1 MVNLSFGIG
10 AVGANLPSAAGSAG
24 QTLRAAAG
32 ILHSEQH
39 ISITAISRFWR
50 TPAVPAGSG
59 PDYCNAA
66 FCFSTIL
73 PAEAVLARFHAIEAR
88 FGRDR
93 GTGRWSARVLDLDLL
108 ALADRIAPDPETLA
122 HWIGLPPDRQGGE
135 APDRLILPH
144 PRIQDRG
151 FVLAPLAEIAP
162 GWRHPLTGRSVAA
175 MLAGLGPGGLAGM
188 QPLSPESLD
197 I

>member
-1 MVNLSFGIG
+1 MINLSFGIG

-73 PAEAVLARFHAIEAR
+73 QPDTLLQLQFLARANQVR
-88 FGRDR
+88 
-93 GTGRWSARVLDLDLL
+93 
-108 ALADRIAPDPETLA
+108 
-122 HWIGLPPDRQGGE
+122 
-135 APDRLILPH
+135 
-144 PRIQDRG
+144 
-151 FVLAPLAEIAP
+151 EI
-162 GWRHPLTGRSVAA
+162 S
-175 MLAGLGPGGLAGM
+175 
-188 QPLSPESLD
+188 
-197 I
+197 

>member
-1 MVNLSFGIG
+1 M
-10 AVGANLPSAAGSAG
+10 
-24 QTLRAAAG
+24 
-32 ILHSEQH
+32 
-39 ISITAISRFWR
+39 
-50 TPAVPAGSG
+50 
-59 PDYCNAA
+59 
-66 FCFSTIL
+66 
-73 PAEAVLARFHAIEAR
+73 
-88 FGRDR
+88 
-93 GTGRWSARVLDLDLL
+93 LDLDLL

-122 HWIGLPPDRQGGE
+122 HWIGLPPDRQGCE